1 MLYMTYIAIAMAYVL
16 YYFSECV
23 EAIQQCNNLCKCIN
37 GELSQ
42 HLNQMSYHKCSFA
55 QVTFLFILFLPINI
69 TLLILLSFILVF
81 N

>member
-42 HLNQMSYHKCSFA
+42 HLNQMSY
-55 QVTFLFILFLPINI
+55 LFICTSYI
-69 TLLILLSFILVF
+69 FIYFVST
-81 N
+81 NQYYTIDIVIVYSSV